1 MNPPKYIYL
10 AINNLDQLYV
20 AKKRPA
26 RLVKSEFLWGNLA
39 NFPTDLHDR
48 Y

>member
-1 MNPPKYIYL
+1 MNPPEYGHL

-20 AKKRPA
+20 ATKRPA